1 MRPATATVP
10 VPGAHRPVRGGVDA
24 TMVGRLSVARLSA
37 VRLGPVVVPERTD
50 RRAGRHT
57 HIAHVAHAVR
67 HRRPGAHR
75 LQIRPVRLTRARGP
89 HALGFSQRDRA
100 QPFVHGPG
108 HQGGVG
114 RVNTRGR

>member
-10 VPGAHRPVRGGVDA
+10 VSGAHRPFGGGVDA
-24 TMVGRLSVARLSA
+24 ALADRLSVARLSA
-37 VRLGPVVVPERTD
+37 VLLGPVAVPERTD

-57 HIAHVAHAVR
+57 HLAHADHVVR

-89 HALGFSQRDRA
+89 RAHGFSQRDRA
-100 QPFVHGPG
+100 QPFVDGPS
-108 HQGGVG
+108 H
-114 RVNTRGR
+114 